1 MSLKAYT
8 GLFLAGAGLCLA
20 KYINDQKNLKKQ
32 ENPAKIQDP
41 IMRIEDLIK
50 KYSSEFNSSKSLEKI
65 VPRKFETEQDLE
77 ALASN
82 LYYRKKNSHLSSL
95 TKSLSQPIWDLLD
108 RGGKRWRPILCMLIA
123 ELYGHKR
130 EEVYE
135 IAALC

>member
-1 MSLKAYT
+1 MENVSLKAYT
-8 GLFLAGAGLCLA
+8 GIFLAGAGLCLA
-20 KYINDQKNLKKQ
+20 KYISDQKKTKQ
-32 ENPAKIQDP
+32 LSSEVKVEDP
-41 IMRIEDLIK
+41 LMKIEDLIK

-82 LYYRKKNSHLSSL
+82 LYYRKKQSHLTSL

-123 ELYGHKR
+123 
-130 EEVYE
+130 
-135 IAALC
+135 